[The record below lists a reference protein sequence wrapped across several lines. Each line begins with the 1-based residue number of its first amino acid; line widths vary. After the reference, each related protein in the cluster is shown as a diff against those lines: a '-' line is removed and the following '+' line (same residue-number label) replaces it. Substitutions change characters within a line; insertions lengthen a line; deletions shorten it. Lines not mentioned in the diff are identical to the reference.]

1 MAVMIANDVSL
12 LTAVSRPT
20 VHPDGSRAVVAVSH
34 PDLDADAYV
43 GQLWAV
49 PLASGFAPT
58 RLTRGR
64 LDSAPQFSPDGR
76 LLAFVRDTG
85 EGPAQLHVVSAT
97 GGESVRVSDQKLGIG
112 SYRWS
117 PDSTRLAFTAR
128 VPEHGRYGTV
138 DDLGAAAEPPRR
150 FTTLRYRSNGIGYTT
165 DRYAHV
171 FIVDAPDPTAEPSY
185 RSAPSPDKQSTEAGY
200 PAARQLTTG
209 PFEHGPIAFSPDGN
223 TIAVVAAR
231 HDSRD
236 GDLATD
242 VFALALGQDAGEP
255 QQLTASDVALGI
267 GSIEWAPDGTVYAL
281 GTELGASRRDF
292 VGRGTSLWALGG
304 AAGLPARRLT
314 DPAIHD
320 LGEVGSHITVADGG
334 VLVQNRARGRVELL
348 RIGAD
353 GGVSIAVGGD
363 IAVTGHDAVGDTIIT
378 SFTSPRSEG
387 ELGIVEDGRMRQLTD
402 FSAALAERGIA
413 PAIEFTLAAR
423 DGHTVHGWV
432 LEPEGDGPHPVL
444 LNIHGG
450 PFAQYGVS
458 FFDEA
463 QVYVAAGYAVV
474 MCNPRGAAGYG
485 EKHARAIRQ
494 RMGTVDLT
502 DVLDFLEGA
511 IARRPLL
518 DGTRVGI
525 MGGSYG
531 GYLTAW
537 AIAHDHRFAAAIVER
552 GYLDPEQFVGTSDI
566 GSFFTDEYAGIDPE
580 LLAAQSPQAVAG
592 RVSTPTLVVH
602 SADDLRCPLAQGE
615 RYYAA
620 LARNGVPTEL
630 LVFPGENHELT
641 RSGRP
646 RHRVQRFRAIL
657 DWWARYLPTE
667 RNYIVPEALVPD
679 EE

>member
-1 MAVMIANDVSL
+1 MIANDVPL

-43 GQLWAV
+43 GQLWTV
-49 PLASGFAPT
+49 PLAPGASPT

-76 LLAFVRDTG
+76 LLAFLRDTG
-85 EGPAQLHVVSAT
+85 DGPAQLHVVSAT
-97 GGESVRVSDQKLGIG
+97 GGESVRVTEQKLGIG

-138 DDLGAAAEPPRR
+138 DDLVAAAEPPRR

-165 DRYAHV
+165 DRHTHV
-171 FIVDAPDPTAEPSY
+171 FIVDVPDPTAEPAY
-185 RSAPSPDKQSTEAGY
+185 RVAPSPHDQA
-200 PAARQLTTG
+200 PAVAHPGVRQLTSG
-209 PFEHGPIAFSPDGN
+209 PFDHGPIAFSPDGT

-236 GDLATD
+236 EDLATD
-242 VFALALGQDAGEP
+242 VFALALGEDAGAP
-255 QQLTASDVALGI
+255 QQLTDSGASLGI
-267 GSIEWAPDGTVYAL
+267 VAIEWAPDGTVYVL

-304 AAGLPARRLT
+304 AGLPARRLT
-314 DPAIHD
+314 DPATHD
-320 LGEVGSHITVADGG
+320 LGEVGSHITVADQG

-348 RIGAD
+348 RIGSD
-353 GGVSIAVGGD
+353 GTVSVAVAGD
-363 IAVTGHDAVGDTIIT
+363 IAVTGHDAVGDTIVA

-387 ELGIVEDGRMRQLTD
+387 ELGVVEHGRVRQLTD

-413 PAIEFTLAAR
+413 EALEFMLPAR

-432 LEPEGDGPHPVL
+432 LEPEGKGPHPVL

-474 MCNPRGAAGYG
+474 LCNPRGAAGYG
-485 EKHARAIRQ
+485 EEHARAIRQ

-511 IARRPLL
+511 IARRPRL

-566 GSFFTDEYAGIDPE
+566 GSFFTDEYAGTDPE
-580 LLAAQSPQAVAG
+580 LLRAQSPQAVVD
-592 RVSTPTLVVH
+592 RVSTSTLVLH

-646 RHRVQRFRAIL
+646 RHRVQRFAAIL

-667 RNYIVPEALVPD
+667 RNHVAPD

>member
-20 VHPDGSRAVVAVSH
+20 LHPDGSRAVVAVSH

-43 GQLWAV
+43 GQLWTV
-49 PLASGFAPT
+49 PLATGATPT

-85 EGPAQLHVVSAT
+85 DGPPQLHVVSSA
-97 GGESVRVSDQKLGIG
+97 GGESVRVADQKLGIG

-117 PDSTRLAFTAR
+117 PDSARLAFTAR

-138 DDLGAAAEPPRR
+138 DDLAAAAEPPRR
-150 FTTLRYRSNGIGYTT
+150 FTTLRYRSNGVGYTT
-165 DRYAHV
+165 DRHTHV
-171 FIVDAPDPTAEPSY
+171 FIVDVPDPTAEPAY
-185 RSAPSPDKQSTEAGY
+185 RGAPSAEAPTPVPEVGY
-200 PAARQLTTG
+200 PGLRQLTSG
-209 PFEHGPIAFSPDGN
+209 PFDHGPLAFSPDGD

-236 GDLATD
+236 DDLATD
-242 VFALALGQDAGEP
+242 VFTLALGEDAGAP
-255 QQLTASDVALGI
+255 QQLTNSGVALGI
-267 GSIEWAPDGTVYAL
+267 GAIEWAPDGTVYVLA
-281 GTELGASRRDF
+281 TELGASRRDF

-304 AAGLPARRLT
+304 AGLPARRLT

-320 LGEVGSHITVADGG
+320 LGEVDSHITVTDGG

-348 RIGAD
+348 RIGSD
-353 GGVSIAVGGD
+353 GSASVAVAGD
-363 IAVTGHDAVGDTIIT
+363 IAVTGHGAVGDTIIV

-387 ELGIVEDGRMRQLTD
+387 ELGVVEDGRMRQLTD
-402 FSAALAERGIA
+402 FSSALAERGIA
-413 PAIEFTLAAR
+413 QAVEFTLAAR

-474 MCNPRGAAGYG
+474 LCNPRGAAGYG

-502 DVLDFLEGA
+502 DVLDFLDGA

-518 DGTRVGI
+518 DGTRLGI

-566 GSFFTDEYAGIDPE
+566 GSFFSDEYAGTDPE
-580 LLAAQSPQAVAG
+580 LLAAQSPQAVVD

-620 LARNGVPTEL
+620 LSRNGVPTEL

-646 RHRVQRFRAIL
+646 RHRVQRFTAIL

-667 RNYIVPEALVPD
+667 RNHIALD